1 MDNNDIKDLIAGYRQ
16 ATNSLLLLDY
26 DGTLVNYELKPE
38 DARLPEHL
46 NDILKRLIAK
56 PGTTVFIISGR
67 ARNDIERMLHH
78 LQVNIISEHG
88 AMIKNG
94 GVWKNLTSG
103 NCQWKDSVFPILGQA
118 ASDCP
123 GSYIEEKNCSVAWHY
138 RNADSQDGFS
148 HSRKLIR
155 ILEKIVHSLN
165 LKILDGN
172 KVVELIPGDTGKGRV
187 VKMLTDQAKYDFI
200 LAIGDDKTDEEMFE
214 CLSDNPESFTIRVG
228 SGESHAKY
236 GFESINDV
244 ISLLK
249 RLSV

>member
-1 MDNNDIKDLIAGYRQ
+1 MDNNYIKELIAGYRQ

-26 DGTLVNYELKPE
+26 DGTLVNYELNPE
-38 DARLPEHL
+38 NARLPEHL
-46 NDILKRLIAK
+46 NDIIKRLIAK

-67 ARNDIERMLHH
+67 ARSDIERMLRH

-94 GVWKNLTSG
+94 GVWKNLTSVR
-103 NCQWKDSVFPILGQA
+103 CLWKDSVISILKQA

-138 RNADSQDGFS
+138 RKADSQDGFS
-148 HSRKLIR
+148 HSRELMR
-155 ILEKIVHSLN
+155 ILEKTVHSLN
-165 LKILDGN
+165 LRILDGN
-172 KVVELIPGDTGKGRV
+172 KVVEIIPIDTGKGKV
-187 VKMLTDQAKYDFI
+187 VKMLTGQTRYDFI
-200 LAIGDDKTDEEMFE
+200 LAIGDDQTDEEMFE
-214 CLSDNPESFTIRVG
+214 CLSGNPESFTIRVG
-228 SGESHAKY
+228 SGKSLAKY
-236 GFESINDV
+236 GFESIDEV